1 MGNEYVAGDVHT
13 SMATTIDN
21 EAATTVEPTG
31 RVAVLKHRRGSRWM
45 HWINFPLILIMVYT
59 GLRIYKAEDVYAFGI
74 FGWEWFKFLPE
85 HRYGIGIGSWE
96 LFSFQF
102 YESLQLNSRLARGL
116 AFHFNFAWLFT
127 LNGLAYAIY
136 TWRTG
141 EWRELIPSRK
151 YLKNVVLVV
160 LHDLHL
166 RKEAPPSRGRYNE
179 AQRLT
184 YSLVLFLGF
193 MAIWSG
199 FAIFKPTQLS
209 VLTWLLGGYTSAR
222 VIHFTVTVLFVLFF
236 FIHILQV
243 ARAGF
248 RNFMSMVTGYE
259 LQPAAAP
266 TEPTPTPASI
276 GADDE

>member
-1 MGNEYVAGDVHT
+1 
-13 SMATTIDN
+13 MATTFDN
-21 EAATTVEPTG
+21 EAATPAEPAQ

-45 HWINFPLILIMVYT
+45 HWINFPLLLIMIYS
-59 GLRIYKAEDVYAFGI
+59 GLRIYKAEDVYAFGL
-74 FGWEWFKFLPE
+74 FGWEWFKWFPE
-85 HRYGIGIGSWE
+85 TRYGIGIGNWE
-96 LFSFQF
+96 WFSFQF
-102 YESLQLNSRLARGL
+102 YDSLQLNRRLARGL

-127 LNGLAYAIY
+127 LNGLAFAIY

-151 YLKNVVLVV
+151 HLKNVVLVV

-166 RKEAPPSRGRYNE
+166 RKEAPPNRGRYNE
-179 AQRLT
+179 AQRVT

-209 VLTWLLGGYTSAR
+209 VLTWTLGGYTSAR
-222 VIHFTVTVLFVLFF
+222 VIHFTVTILFVLFF

-243 ARAGF
+243 ARSGF

-259 LQPAAAP
+259 LQPAAAAP
-266 TEPTPTPASI
+266 TVPAEATTE

>member
-1 MGNEYVAGDVHT
+1 MGVPESAEVAPP
-13 SMATTIDN
+13 TT
-21 EAATTVEPTG
+21 E

-45 HWINFPLILIMVYT
+45 HWINFPLILIMIYS
-59 GLRIYKAEDVYAFGI
+59 GLRIYKAEDIYAFGI
-74 FGWEWFKFLPE
+74 LGWEWF
-85 HRYGIGIGSWE
+85 
-96 LFSFQF
+96 SFFPDPF
-102 YESLQLNSRLARGL
+102 YESLDLNRRLARGL

-141 EWRELIPSRK
+141 EWRQLVPSRR
-151 YLKNVVLVV
+151 YLKNAWYVL

-166 RKEAPPSRGRYNE
+166 RKEAPPNRGRYNE

-193 MAIWSG
+193 LAILSG

-209 VLTWLLGGYTSAR
+209 FLTALLGGYETAR
-222 VIHFTVTVLFVLFF
+222 LIHFTVTIAFVLFF
-236 FIHILQV
+236 VVHILQV

-259 LQPAAAP
+259 VQDR
-266 TEPTPTPASI
+266 EVV
-276 GADDE
+276 DD